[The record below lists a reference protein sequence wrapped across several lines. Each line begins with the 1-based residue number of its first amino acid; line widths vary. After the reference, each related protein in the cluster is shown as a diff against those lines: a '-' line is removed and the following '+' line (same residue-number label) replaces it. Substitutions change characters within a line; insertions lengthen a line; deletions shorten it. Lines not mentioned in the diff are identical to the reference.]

1 MAVASQTPPTPLAEL
16 RRRSHD
22 TLANLRPSEYS
33 IRAWSNTARVAFETA
48 ERCWREGQRTQ
59 DPRKVEE
66 AFLEYKRAA
75 GVMHLILKHPD
86 YHRMVSTKS
95 PEYYTF
101 VSLRGLAT
109 EAKAPNDQVVRWL
122 ENREA
127 EWTRDH
133 AKAET
138 RVGKSNGAERNE
150 LERAPEPAAST
161 SRPAPQKTPS
171 FPTATLADRLAALR
185 ASGLPGATSNVSQAA
200 PPSQPPQPSP
210 PLRPSTPPRQSSS
223 RTLRQS
229 AVPLSPTSSPRAETG
244 DLVADDA
251 VERTGSAPPIL
262 PMSDV
267 QEPATV
273 WEDSAV
279 QFRQEGGVPIADAER
294 GVLDRGPAGGVGI
307 APEGRGAL
315 SDLSDLPSP
324 TRFMS
329 AFPSVDDLERRVEQ
343 SRPTSDSSAASSSF
357 SFPSVPSFDPSAAP
371 AKPARP
377 PPPTPRSPRVD
388 ATTAAS
394 PPQGDFARLAADFER
409 TSIAPADNR
418 LSRNDLPPAL
428 RPGGR
433 QPPPIVSPSV
443 PSTTPTASPLP
454 PPSSASKSFKI
465 PFSAEV
471 RPLELWQYLQTAQ
484 SETGRGPRVLLLD
497 VRSRDEYNR
506 GRIRGETV
514 CLEPLALRDGTD
526 IEDALSL
533 APPHEAALFSARNH
547 YDIVVIY
554 DRSSATLPNTAPPS
568 TSSDAQ
574 RTLWNLVNAIYER
587 EFTKSLQRQPILLR
601 GGWEAWEK
609 QVGPNGSV
617 GRGIARASG
626 HSVDDAARDAKKANR
641 RAAVMPGDGLVMR
654 NGHGEAAYGPP
665 PTHSIQPYPSTS
677 NHVLSPRL
685 AMPPAVAQRSG
696 SAPAYDPFAPS
707 PPVTSRPS
715 YSQAPLN
722 GFTESIS
729 PGMHY
734 PTPRTLADHSDMY
747 RPSPSSASP
756 YAGSNYSRTS
766 FDYARPSIDYPQ
778 LQPRPAPPVTQATR
792 PPPPVPAVARPP
804 PAKPAPLRSNSSFSS
819 MQPAQYSS
827 AHSRFPTS
835 MLSFDEGVIG
845 ISGLKNLGNTCYMNS
860 TIQCLSA
867 AIPFARYFTGGSYRK
882 DINTVNPLGTKGA
895 LANAVAE
902 LIRALWA
909 QQYHFLSPVTFREAI
924 CRVAPQFR
932 GSDQHDAQEFL
943 GFLLDGLHE
952 DCNYVLKKPP
962 PIEMTPD
969 REHDLETLPAQV
981 MSEREWQ
988 IYKMRNDSFIVR
1000 LFQGQFRNQLRCL
1013 TCQKTSTTYN
1023 TFMPLSVPIPG
1034 GRGIHKVSLMA
1045 CLEAFVRDEVLDK
1058 DDAWH
1063 CPRCKKNRK
1072 AIKKLSLSK
1081 LPPILVI
1088 HLKRFSFHG
1097 PFSDKLE
1104 TQVQYPLAG
1113 LDLTNFL
1120 PPPLV
1125 DKTGQPIYPGP
1136 PNGYVY
1142 DLFGVTNHY
1151 GNLSSGHYTAY
1162 VRSGKEWNNIGD
1174 SKVTPC
1180 DPRVVESAKSAYI
1193 LYYTL
1198 RT

>member
-1 MAVASQTPPTPLAEL
+1 MANASDLPPTPLAEL
-16 RRRSHD
+16 RQKSQE
-22 TLANLRPSEYS
+22 TLANVRPSEYS
-33 IRAWSNTARVAFETA
+33 IRVWSNTARVAFETA
-48 ERCWREGQRTQ
+48 DRCWREGRRDE

-66 AFLEYKRAA
+66 AYLEFKRA
-75 GVMHLILKHPD
+75 GGFMQIILKHPD
-86 YHRMVSTKS
+86 YQRMISSKS

-109 EAKAPNDQVVRWL
+109 GAKEANDLVVQWL
-122 ENREA
+122 EKREA
-127 EWTRDH
+127 EWKREH
-133 AKAET
+133 AQAE
-138 RVGKSNGAERNE
+138 VSQESNGVKGKEAEKRHD
-150 LERAPEPAAST
+150 PIAST
-161 SRPAPQKTPS
+161 SRPAPPKTPS

-185 ASGLPGATSNVSQAA
+185 ASGLPGATSNIPQASPLSQTA
-200 PPSQPPQPSP
+200 PPP
-210 PLRPSTPPRQSSS
+210 RPSTPPRQSSS

-229 AVPLSPTSSPRAETG
+229 AVPLSPASSPRAETG
-244 DLVADDA
+244 DLVSDNA

-273 WEDSAV
+273 WDDSAM
-279 QFRQEGGVPIADAER
+279 QFRPEGGVPITAER
-294 GVLDRGPAGGVGI
+294 GMLDRGPAGGVGI
-307 APEGRGAL
+307 APEARGAL

-343 SRPTSDSSAASSSF
+343 SRLTSDAPLASTSF
-357 SFPSVPSFDPSAAP
+357 AFPSVPSFDPSAAP
-371 AKPARP
+371 SKPARP
-377 PPPTPRSPRVD
+377 PPPAPRPARVD
-388 ATTAAS
+388 GSMAAS
-394 PPQGDFARLAADFER
+394 LPQGDFAGPAAYFDR
-409 TSIAPADNR
+409 TSLGPAEKRSARDN
-418 LSRNDLPPAL
+418 LPPAL
-428 RPGGR
+428 RSGGG
-433 QPPPIVSPSV
+433 QPPLPTSPASL
-443 PSTTPTASPLP
+443 TTRLSSPLP
-454 PPSSASKSFKI
+454 PPTFASKSFKI

-471 RPLELWQYLQTAQ
+471 RPLELWHR
-484 SETGRGPRVLLLD
+484 E
-497 VRSRDEYNR
+497 EYER

-514 CLEPLALRDGTD
+514 CLDPLILRDGIRSTD

-533 APPHEAALFSARNH
+533 EPPHEAALFSARNH
-547 YDIVVIY
+547 FDIVVIY

-609 QVGPNGSV
+609 QVGPQGSV
-617 GRGIARASG
+617 GSSVVWTNG
-626 HSVDDAARDAKKANR
+626 HAADESAQDTKKANR
-641 RAAVMPGDGLVMR
+641 WAVVLPGDGLVMR
-654 NGHGEAAYGPP
+654 NELSENAYGPP
-665 PTHSIQPYPSTS
+665 RTLDIQPYPSTS
-677 NHVLSPRL
+677 NTVLSPRL

-696 SAPAYDPFAPS
+696 SAPAYDPFAL
-707 PPVTSRPS
+707 PPRITSRPS

-722 GFTESIS
+722 GFGDSTS

-734 PTPRTLADHSDMY
+734 PAPRTLADHGEIY
-747 RPSPSSASP
+747 RSNASSSSPHAS
-756 YAGSNYSRTS
+756 SNYSRTS
-766 FDYARPSIDYPQ
+766 FEYTRPSIDYPQ
-778 LQPRPAPPVTQATR
+778 LQSRPPPPVAQSIR

-804 PAKPAPLRSNSSFSS
+804 PAKPAPLRSNSSFSA

-827 AHSRFPTS
+827 AYSRFPTG

-867 AIPFARYFTGGSYRK
+867 AIPFARYFTGGTYRK

-962 PIEMTPD
+962 PVEMTPD
-969 REHDLETLPAQV
+969 REHDLETLPAQL
-981 MSEREWQ
+981 MSEREWL

-1034 GRGIHKVSLMA
+1034 GRGVNKVSLMA

-1097 PFSDKLE
+1097 PFSDKARPACLLPLKELMITALQLE

-1113 LDLTNFL
+1113 LDLTAFL
-1120 PPPLV
+1120 PPPFV
-1125 DKTGQPIYPGP
+1125 DKTGQPLNPGP
-1136 PNGYVY
+1136 PKGYVY

-1162 VRSGKEWNNIGD
+1162 VRSAKEWFNIGD
-1174 SKVTPC
+1174 SK
-1180 DPRVVESAKSAYI
+1180 AKSAYI